1 MQPLEIITLI
11 RYTMDRSNDSF
22 YTNDGRYDTA
32 PAIVEQINK
41 QPDRAE
47 IYRHL
52 NECYLSKCLAY
63 IEKGE
68 NEKCK
73 DLYIAMMDY
82 LQEEKGKWVP

>member
-1 MQPLEIITLI
+1 MN
-11 RYTMDRSNDSF
+11 RSNDSF